1 MPELPDVVVYVEALA
16 ARVLGRTLET
26 VRVLNPFVLR
36 SVEPPIE
43 SVEGQQVRALTRLG
57 KRIVVQCANDHFLVV
72 HLMIAGRL
80 RWRDLGC
87 DLGLSRKLL
96 LATFRFETGMLV
108 LTEAG
113 STRRASIQ
121 LVRGEAGLRTLD
133 PGGVEPLDPS
143 PEAFGEALTRENHT
157 LKRALTDPH
166 LISGIGNA
174 YSDEILHAA
183 RLSPLKL
190 TQALTEPE
198 LVRLHKAVRETLSL
212 WTDRL
217 RRDAAGRFPEKV
229 TAFRE
234 GMAVHGRFK
243 LPCPVCGSPVQRIV
257 YAQNECNYCAT
268 CQAEGR
274 LLADRSLSRLLGRDW
289 PARLE

>member
-1 MPELPDVVVYVEALA
+1 MNSTDCQNRRGRSITFDSVRMRVGDGRNWLLLSGRKYDVITVDPAPPIWSAGTVNLYSREFMALA
-16 ARVLGRTLET
+16 RD
-26 VRVLNPFVLR
+26 
-36 SVEPPIE
+36 
-43 SVEGQQVRALTRLG
+43 ALTEDGVAQFWVSR
-57 KRIVVQCANDHFLVV
+57 VVTKQE
-72 HLMIAGRL
+72 L
-80 RWRDLGC
+80 RM
-87 DLGLSRKLL
+87 L